1 MQQDAANDND
11 NATDVMSTDVISMFN
26 ERVDMYSDKNF
37 YESCGSY
44 LGPASPASIYVES
57 LKRVNSHFAQMKMD
71 RRLNQGMMDDCD
83 KMLAALD
90 DYVTKS
96 AVLDRVL
103 QKIDQLEEKIGID
116 KCNLMRHLLDNSS
129 PRSAD
134 AAVISRV
141 QSNITYRK
149 EDYAKRNFN
158 ISEEYI
164 QLKRAICDELDMS
177 KADEEEINK
186 GILTCTI
193 CYDHKIAVCLNPCGH
208 TFCRDCSSKLAKRC
222 FICKKDVKSK
232 TKMYIVGDS
241 DFDCDAK
248 SESTH
253 FADANANARMGSPL
267 DGEIYGF
274 GQ

>member
-1 MQQDAANDND
+1 MQQDAANADAN
-11 NATDVMSTDVISMFN
+11 NVMSTDVISMFN

-116 KCNLMRHLLDNSS
+116 KCNLMRHLLEKSS

-134 AAVISRV
+134 ANVISRV

-164 QLKRAICDELDMS
+164 QLKRAICDKIELS
-177 KADEEEINK
+177 KAEEDEINK
-186 GILTCTI
+186 GILTCSI
-193 CYDHKIAVCLNPCGH
+193 CYDRKIAECLNPCGH

-253 FADANANARMGSPL
+253 FANANANANAGSPL